1 MEEKAAEG
9 NVAYFSEYAAE
20 ELESKL
26 VKYRD
31 EDGRTLLHTA
41 SAAGASSYASLRR
54 VFSDPTRRSP
64 AHPSHRP
71 ASNAGKLDL
80 VEFFLA
86 TDAGRGLVNVSDEV
100 RVSSR
105 RLSLGARRTRRTP
118 RSRDATRQVPTLLPK
133 TPRERPLT
141 RRVAPPP
148 YTL

>member
-1 MEEKAAEG
+1 VRHRE
-9 NVAYFSEYAAE
+9 
-20 ELESKL
+20 
-26 VKYRD
+26 
-31 EDGRTLLHTA
+31 
-41 SAAGASSYASLRR
+41 ASLRR

-141 RRVAPPP
+141 RHVAPPP